1 MGEERAAK
9 VLARTRRSKLV
20 GAACSIIM
28 ILATIVGLCLMF
40 YGEPYFWMAWLVGGL
55 LCGVAALIPALVSS
69 LAKVQ

>member
-1 MGEERAAK
+1 M
-9 VLARTRRSKLV
+9 T
-20 GAACSIIM
+20 GAAVSLRR

-40 YGEPYFWMAWLVGGL
+40 YGEPYFWMAWFVGGL